1 MTSKSGR
8 RRTDSLFATA
18 QELGGAAE
26 QTDRVRAGV
35 VRTAGGEQ
43 VLLGVVADGEGGPGA
58 GQAAALVV
66 AQVFQAVEQSR
77 TGELGQALRRGLEI
91 AHQGLLNRTEESS
104 GAAKV
109 AATAIAISKNRAYSA
124 HIGSGVAIRVSR
136 GRASRLTQPTDGRLG
151 AANDPG
157 ILSGPR
163 QGFSLDRGDRVVL
176 ASDGI
181 FRTNPAS
188 QQPFVLP
195 GELAQHTT
203 ELPPSEAARHLVSLA
218 LGRDADDSVSVA
230 VLALPGAIRP
240 TRRSPLRG
248 LLVVGTMLGV
258 IVAAALAWTA
268 RSRPAAPNDYGFAV
282 LVTGGVQAEL
292 GDGAVQSIANL
303 GTIPVSSVV
312 TALTEA
318 RLSLQSTFDAG
329 SDAGE
334 GTLYLG
340 QNAQIE
346 LVALDPRFAASGSN
360 PVNETGPT
368 ELRLDQGKLLVLRA
382 SGTREYQVHAQR
394 VSVSLSGA
402 GRGAMGVEA
411 SGGELLMA
419 CLMGACRM
427 TSSGGQDQL
436 LQAGE
441 SISAIGGSLGAI
453 TSIPAGALAGWVEL
467 CDGCLPGG

>member
-1 MTSKSGR
+1 
-8 RRTDSLFATA
+8 
-18 QELGGAAE
+18 
-26 QTDRVRAGV
+26 
-35 VRTAGGEQ
+35 
-43 VLLGVVADGEGGPGA
+43 
-58 GQAAALVV
+58 V

-77 TGELGQALRRGLEI
+77 AGELGQVLKRGLEI
-91 AHQGLLNRTEESS
+91 AHQSLLTQSEGGS
-104 GAAKV
+104 GGSRV
-109 AATAIAISKNRAYSA
+109 AATAIAISKNRAHTA

-136 GRASRLTQPTDGRLG
+136 GRASRLTQETEGRLG
-151 AANDPG
+151 TADAPG

-163 QGFSLDRGDRVVL
+163 QGYSLDRGDRVVL

-181 FRTNPAS
+181 FRTNPVS

-195 GELAQHTT
+195 AEIAQHAT
-203 ELPPSEAARHLVSLA
+203 ELSPSEASRHLVSLA
-218 LGRDADDSVSVA
+218 LGRDVDDSVSVA
-230 VLALPGAIRP
+230 VLALPGAGRSG
-240 TRRSPLRG
+240 RRSALRTLLASAMI
-248 LLVVGTMLGV
+248 LLVFG
-258 IVAAALAWTA
+258 VAAVAWVA
-268 RSRPAAPNDYGFAV
+268 RSRPAAANDYGFAV
-282 LVTGGVQAEL
+282 LVKGGVQAEL

-303 GTIPVSSVV
+303 GTIPVSSLV

-329 SDAGE
+329 SDLGE

-340 QNAQIE
+340 PDTQIE
-346 LVALDPRFAASGSN
+346 LAALDPRFAASGSN
-360 PVNETGPT
+360 PVNKTGPT

-427 TSSGGQDQL
+427 TTSGGQDQL

-441 SISAIGGSLGAI
+441 RISAVGGSPGAI
-453 TSIPAGALAGWVEL
+453 TSIPAGALASWVEL

>member
-1 MTSKSGR
+1 MTSRSGR
-8 RRTDSLFATA
+8 RRTDSLFAAA
-18 QELGGAAE
+18 QELGGADE
-26 QTDRVRAGV
+26 QTDGVRAGV

-43 VLLGVVADGEGGPGA
+43 VLLAVVADGEGGPAPG
-58 GQAAALVV
+58 AAAARVV
-66 AQVFQAVEQSR
+66 AQVFQVVEQSR
-77 TGELGQALRRGLEI
+77 TSDLGQVLRRGLEI

-109 AATAIAISKNRAYSA
+109 AATAIAIFKNNAYTA
-124 HIGSGVAIRVSR
+124 HTGSGVAIRVSK
-136 GRASRLTQPTDGRLG
+136 GRASRLTKRTEDRLG
-151 AANDPG
+151 AADGPG
-157 ILSGPR
+157 ILTGPQR
-163 QGFSLDRGDRVVL
+163 GFSLDRGDRVVVS
-176 ASDGI
+176 SDGI
-181 FRTNPAS
+181 FRTNPAT

-195 GELAQHTT
+195 GEVAQHVT
-203 ELPPSEAARHLVSLA
+203 ELAPSDAARHLISLA
-218 LGRDADDSVSVA
+218 LGRDVDDSVSVA

-248 LLVVGTMLGV
+248 LLVVGTILGV

-268 RSRPAAPNDYGFAV
+268 RSRPAAANDYGFAV
-282 LVTGGVQAEL
+282 LVAGGVQADL
-292 GDGAVQSIANL
+292 GDGALQSIANL
-303 GTIPVSSVV
+303 GTIPVSSAVS
-312 TALTEA
+312 AFTEA
-318 RLSLQSTFDAG
+318 RLSLQSTFEAG
-329 SDAGE
+329 SDLGE

-340 QNAQIE
+340 PDTQIE
-346 LVALDPRFAASGSN
+346 LTALDPRFATSGSN
-360 PVNETGPT
+360 PVNEIGPT

-411 SGGELLMA
+411 SGGELLMV
-419 CLMGACRM
+419 CLMGACRI
-427 TSSGGQDQL
+427 TASEGQDQL

-441 SISAIGGSLGAI
+441 SISAIGGSPGAI